1 MPRNPLTRDEFIAKM
16 LKLKKDIDEEPS
28 TVWPGEKKFAHKYM
42 NKVLDLLNEY
52 RY

>member
-1 MPRNPLTRDEFIAKM
+1 MPRNQLTKDEFIIKI

-28 TVWPGEKKFAHKYM
+28 TVWQGEKDCAHKYM